1 MRKKRQLTLGSLFDG
16 IGGFPYAGKFFEI
29 KPLWASEIMPYAVSV
44 TRRNLPEMAHVGDIT
59 KLHGGKLP
67 PVDIITF
74 GSPCQ
79 GLSYA
84 GKRLGLAD
92 ERSGLFSEA
101 IRIIREMREATH
113 GRYPRYALW
122 ENVPGALSS
131 GTPAGSDFK
140 AVLEAFTEAEIP
152 FPPAGKW
159 SNAGMV
165 RGRGADLAWCVY
177 NAQYLGTAQRRR
189 RIFLVVDF
197 GGGCAGEILFIP
209 HSLRGYFEAGGTPRQ
224 GPAAYA
230 AGGASGENSHGRG
243 CLTPWDVQ
251 SRRVHSADGTWPALY
266 GGEDGGRG
274 YCLNPWDTQQSRVT
288 SEDGVAPTLA
298 GADGG
303 GGRNPAGLVFTAA
316 FSHNAGAKARDIGFE
331 EERSP
336 TLTGVIPSVI
346 CLNDQGGDSMSV
358 EKSETAPTLRSETHG
373 NLPVICAATAQ
384 ANAEICAELCPT
396 LTEAAGTSGNNKP
409 YIVCRASALTNA
421 ETLENRAATL
431 TCYHEQPIVCSAF
444 HQSQSGD
451 ITTSGKAYTLTAAC
465 NPSARN
471 APLVMTEAYGIAAT
485 AIGRQPHN
493 GGNGLGVQ
501 KEVSPT
507 LTVTDRHA
515 VGGSVHPEISG
526 TLCASGAGLSRPAG
540 LASETDLCVAY
551 ALQDTM
557 IGRQGHN
564 GPKGSGVSEET
575 CFTLTAAGQHSVAAV
590 DCRNLRENG
599 GVSGTLQTKESGGY
613 SLNYQ
618 NPVRMGYM
626 VRRLLPIECERLQG
640 YPDDWTALD
649 EQGKP
654 ISDTKR
660 YQMLGNS
667 VAVPCVAYILQS
679 MAEQLR
685 TEDGTEAT
693 TRSQSKRDAPPDQAA

>member
-1 MRKKRQLTLGSLFDG
+1 MNTPSLTLGSLFDG
-16 IGGFPYAGKFFEI
+16 IGGFPYAGKHFGI
-29 KPLWASEIMPYAVSV
+29 KPLWASEIMPCAVSV

-59 KLHGGKLP
+59 KLHGGELP

-101 IRIIREMREATH
+101 IRIIREMREATN
-113 GRYPRYALW
+113 GQYPRYALW

-131 GTPAGSDFK
+131 GKPAGSDFK
-140 AVLEAFTEAEIP
+140 AVLEAFAEAEVP
-152 FPPAGKW
+152 FPRTGRWA
-159 SNAGMV
+159 NAGMV
-165 RGRGADLAWCVY
+165 RDRGIDLAWCVY
-177 NAQYLGTAQRRR
+177 NAQYFGTAQRRR

-197 GGGCAGEILFIP
+197 GGGCAGEVLFVP
-209 HSLRGYFEAGGTPRQ
+209 QSLRGYFATGGTPRQ
-224 GPAAYA
+224 GSAAYA
-230 AGGASGENSHGRG
+230 PGSAHDENQRSAAG
-243 CLTPWDVQ
+243 CLTPWDVLVRATSAEVADDSTSLHRCAPRGRDQ
-251 SRRVHSADGTWPALY
+251 SPRVPPCSPRGLETK
-266 GGEDGGRG
+266 G
-274 YCLNPWDTQQSRVT
+274 YCLNPWDTQQSRIT
-288 SEDGVAPTLA
+288 AEEGVA

-303 GGRNPAGLVFTAA
+303 GGRRPAGLVFTAA

-346 CLNDQGGDSMSV
+346 CLNDQGGDSMTV
-358 EKSETAPTLRSETHG
+358 EESGQSPTLRSETHG

-384 ANAEICAELCPT
+384 ANVEICAELCPT
-396 LTEAAGTSGNNKP
+396 ITEAAGKSGNNKP
-409 YIVCRASALTNA
+409 YIICRATALANA
-421 ETLENRAATL
+421 ETLENRSATL
-431 TCYHEQPIVCSAF
+431 TCYHEQPIICKAL
-444 HQSQSGD
+444 HQNQSGD
-451 ITTSGKAYTLTAAC
+451 ITASDRAYTLTAAC

-485 AIGRQPHN
+485 AIGRQPQN

-507 LTVTDRHA
+507 LTATDRHA
-515 VGGSVHPEISG
+515 VGGSVHPEVSG
-526 TLCASGAGLSRPAG
+526 TLCASGAGLSRTAG
-540 LASETDLCVAY
+540 LANEADLCVAY
-551 ALQDTM
+551 ALQGTM
-557 IGRQGHN
+557 IGRQDWN
-564 GPKGSGVSEET
+564 GPNGIGVGEET
-575 CFTLTAAGQHSVAAV
+575 CFTLTAADQHGVAAV

-599 GVSGTLQTKESGGY
+599 EISGTLQTKESGGY

-618 NPVRMGYM
+618 NPVRLGYM
-626 VRRLLPIECERLQG
+626 VRRLTPTECERLQG
-640 YPDDWTALD
+640 YPDGWTEFD
-649 EQGKP
+649 ENGKP

-667 VAVPCVAYILQS
+667 VAVPCVAYILQG
-679 MAEQLR
+679 MVQQFREMVA
-685 TEDGTEAT
+685 
-693 TRSQSKRDAPPDQAA
+693 